1 MVNAISSDVSDA
13 IERPAVPAAVAKTL
27 SSARRS
33 GPNRRLRG
41 AANPAKANM
50 AVGSIP
56 KTPMTVP
63 PKPIVSATLA
73 SRGAIEVTADRMV
86 KADSAIAS
94 KTVTLLANNDR
105 LAVGSWIAGAAT
117 AVIGIPPIQC
127 WTTVGIIG

>member
-1 MVNAISSDVSDA
+1 
-13 IERPAVPAAVAKTL
+13 
-27 SSARRS
+27 
-33 GPNRRLRG
+33 
-41 AANPAKANM
+41 
-50 AVGSIP
+50 
-56 KTPMTVP
+56 MTVP

-127 WTTVGIIG
+127 WTTVGITE